1 MMPVVLVP
9 TAWMVEP
16 VLAGLVRAGRA
27 PSIAMVAT
35 TVELASVV
43 ERGTDAEVVVI
54 VTTAFPGMAGS
65 VRRLQAQ
72 GARTVPA
79 LEAALGIGVTPA
91 SLTVLSELPE
101 ALNVPVPSIDDDD
114 ERWRLWQSLRDA
126 GLDERHHLVDVDGH
140 PALDELSARGTAV
153 EGDLVGLLAAGAAG
167 VLAGRMVAGNRRWN
181 AQMDE

>member
-9 TAWMVEP
+9 AAWMLEA
-16 VLAGLVRAGRA
+16 VLAGLARAGRA

-35 TVELASVV
+35 TVELASLM
-43 ERGTDAEVVVI
+43 ERGTDTEAVVI
-54 VTTAFPGMAGS
+54 LTTAFPGMAGS

-79 LEAALGIGVTPA
+79 LEAALGVGVTPA
-91 SLTVLSELPE
+91 SLTLLGELPE

-181 AQMDE
+181 AQLDA

>member
-1 MMPVVLVP
+1 MMPIVLVP
-9 TAWMVEP
+9 AAWMLEP
-16 VLAGLVRAGRA
+16 LLAGITRAGRA

-35 TVELASVV
+35 TVELASLV
-43 ERGTDAEVVVI
+43 ERGTDTEAVVI
-54 VTTAFPGMAGS
+54 MTGAFPGMAES
-65 VRRLQAQ
+65 VRRLQAK

-79 LEAALGIGVTPA
+79 LEAALGVGVMPA
-91 SLTVLSELPE
+91 SLSLLGELPG

-140 PALDELSARGTAV
+140 PALDELSARGTLV

-181 AQMDE
+181 AQLDE

>member
-9 TAWMVEP
+9 AAWMLEP
-16 VLAGLVRAGRA
+16 VLAGLARAGRA
-27 PSIAMVAT
+27 PTIAMVAT
-35 TVELASVV
+35 TVELASLV
-43 ERGTDAEVVVI
+43 ERGTDSEAVVI
-54 VTTAFPGMAGS
+54 LTTAFPGMAAS

-79 LEAALGIGVTPA
+79 LEAALGVGVTPA
-91 SLTVLSELPE
+91 SLTLLGELPE
-101 ALNVPVPSIDDDD
+101 ALNVPVPSIDDD

-181 AQMDE
+181 AQLDD

>member
-9 TAWMVEP
+9 APWMLDP
-16 VLAGLVRAGRA
+16 VLAGLARAGRT
-27 PSIAMVAT
+27 PQIAMVAT
-35 TVELASVV
+35 IPELASLV
-43 ERGTDAEVVVI
+43 EGGTGAEVVVI
-54 VTTAFPGMAGS
+54 VTESVPGMAAS

-72 GARTVPA
+72 GARPVPA
-79 LEAALGIGVTPA
+79 LEATLGVGATPA
-91 SLTVLSELPE
+91 SVTMLSELPE

-114 ERWRLWQSLRDA
+114 ERRRLWESLRDA

-140 PALDELSARGTAV
+140 PALEELSARGTTV

-181 AQMDE
+181 AQLDD